1 MNRCEVLRKAN
12 TKDKHMLG
20 NKNAYKKKNKAKT
33 KL

>member
-20 NKNAYKKKNKAKT
+20 NINKEIWSMRII
-33 KL
+33 